1 MLQTLCWLIIYY
13 CFNSGL
19 IAGHGRALWG
29 GRVHGRTVDG
39 LRDEAWSTVM
49 LLMGSVLRP
58 GLWSHS
64 AVSWGL
70 VVNIGSP
77 WNCEWETRKTP
88 GRGSPDVELVAGLT
102 GALYSINYKYYWGT
116 NPHCSAHRARQWH
129 PPPTSSCTFGHQC
142 KATVG

>member
-1 MLQTLCWLIIYY
+1 MLVDNILL
-13 CFNSGL
+13 FL

-64 AVSWGL
+64 AVNWGL
-70 VVNIGSP
+70 VVDNWKSLELRVEDEKDSG
-77 WNCEWETRKTP
+77 ERLP
-88 GRGSPDVELVAGLT
+88 G
-102 GALYSINYKYYWGT
+102 
-116 NPHCSAHRARQWH
+116 C
-129 PPPTSSCTFGHQC
+129 
-142 KATVG
+142 